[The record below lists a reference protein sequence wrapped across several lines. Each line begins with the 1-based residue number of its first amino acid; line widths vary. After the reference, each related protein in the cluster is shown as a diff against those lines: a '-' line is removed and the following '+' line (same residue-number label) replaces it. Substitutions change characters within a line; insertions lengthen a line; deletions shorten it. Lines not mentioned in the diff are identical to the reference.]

1 MLAPAHRSGA
11 AAIRSG
17 RFRRPSTVRHS
28 AVAIA
33 IAIASLGLCACTQV
47 KVYPAPAT
55 PVARNDAGSVV
66 VQPGDSLYG
75 IASRHGVPVLALAQE
90 NGIAEPFVI
99 HPGQRLRLH
108 AGVAGAAPDRE
119 EDVRPAPN
127 ENSIVVQR
135 GDSLYGIASR
145 NRTSVREL
153 AQANALSEPFR
164 LHPGQR
170 LRLPNAAA
178 PKQGASTV
186 RVEPLADTTP
196 SMPASPNRS
205 TTNSAATSRA
215 STPSMKAAASNP
227 APTEPHWQWPADG
240 ALLNMPRNANAIVR
254 ALDIAGSAGSPVRAA
269 AAGTVVYAGAGSP
282 GYEQLIVI
290 AHGGG
295 WTSSYAHCRRLLVVE
310 GRQVATGAVIAEM
323 GRVGATRDMVHF
335 ELRRGGDL
343 VDPRSVLPKR

>member
-1 MLAPAHRSGA
+1 M
-11 AAIRSG
+11 
-17 RFRRPSTVRHS
+17 RHS
-28 AVAIA
+28 AVA

-47 KVYPAPAT
+47 KVYPAP
-55 PVARNDAGSVV
+55 VAPADAGSVI
-66 VQPGDSLYG
+66 VQQGDSLYG
-75 IASRHGVPVLALAQE
+75 IASRHGVPVRTLAQE

-99 HPGQRLRLH
+99 HPGQRLRVH
-108 AGVAGAAPDRE
+108 AGVAGEARDRV
-119 EDVRPAPN
+119 EDVRSAPD

-164 LHPGQR
+164 VHPGQR

-196 SMPASPNRS
+196 SMPASPTRS
-205 TTNSAATSRA
+205 TRTSAVATTA
-215 STPSMKAAASNP
+215 STSSMKAAASNP
-227 APTEPHWQWPADG
+227 APTDLHWQWPADG
-240 ALLNMPRNANAIVR
+240 ALLNMPRSGNAIVR

-269 AAGTVVYAGAGSP
+269 AAGTVMYAGTGSP

-290 AHGGG
+290 EHGGG
-295 WTSSYAHCRRLLVVE
+295 WISSYAHSRKLLVVE
-310 GRQVATGAVIAEM
+310 GKQVATGAVIAEM